1 MVLVAR
7 FLKLGCGK
15 HRKGSRD
22 GVHINILGLVATH
35 DLCCVIFFVLFR
47 HLFKKVKKKKSCS
60 KLVGHRLQAGLSSWE
75 KLWTSPVCVT
85 LLFWGQVLRAL
96 WKQAITGCGFSSPG
110 YSVIYSVNT
119 SVTCA
124 QVSRVRDSWICA
136 LRGPRL

>member
-15 HRKGSRD
+15 HRKASRD

-60 KLVGHRLQAGLSSWE
+60 KLVGHRITDCRLDSVLGRN
-75 KLWTSPVCVT
+75 
-85 LLFWGQVLRAL
+85 FGQV
-96 WKQAITGCGFSSPG
+96 QCVSPCCFG
-110 YSVIYSVNT
+110 GRSFGHFGNK
-119 SVTCA
+119 
-124 QVSRVRDSWICA
+124 
-136 LRGPRL
+136 L